1 MCFRTIIYPIFFF
14 LISCQ
19 PVELLSP
26 IDFDSS
32 KFEQLSINANELII
46 NNKYKSIFS
55 EKNIEDQLT
64 YSPLNYVQKWTKEN
78 INIFGNQNKLIIN
91 ILEASILKKEIENK
105 DAKNYEEKT
114 IFLYEV
120 FYFVEFELYDNS
132 EYLLANTSVQSTR
145 STTSQKYI
153 SLNQSEIIINELL
166 ILAMGNYI
174 NETKNQL
181 SIYMGDYLSF

>member
-1 MCFRTIIYPIFFF
+1 MYFRTIIYPILFF

-32 KFEQLSINANELII
+32 KFGQLSINANEVII
-46 NNKYKSIFS
+46 NNKYKSVFS

-64 YSPLNYVQKWTKEN
+64 YSPLNYIEKWTKEN

-166 ILAMGNYI
+166 NKALKDFVSEAKSM
-174 NETKNQL
+174 TKL
-181 SIYMGDYLSF
+181 YMGEYLK